1 MRHRVIGLG
10 VGLLIFLVTLVAG
23 MIIHSRFEVHPPWLS
38 TTSPNEKYTVELT
51 GDKGR
56 GGFFIPSVVK
66 YNILVNGEVVTKDR
80 VAHSGDAM
88 DISFELAYPE
98 HAWIDTN
105 ILRFWSNRHRRE
117 DNLDTLLISNN
128 TDKVVKFLRIE
139 AWDMFFVF
147 DLQPRSELKLGFT
160 HRSEGKG
167 IWVDGQFEDGSLI
180 NYGVGFTEN
189 GSREALGYC
198 MTIDYQTVTINSPRE
213 RAYDDRGNW
222 NNLNINAAPECAP
235 YK

>member
-1 MRHRVIGLG
+1 
-10 VGLLIFLVTLVAG
+10 
-23 MIIHSRFEVHPPWLS
+23 
-38 TTSPNEKYTVELT
+38 LT
-51 GDKGR
+51 GNKGR
-56 GGFFIPSVVK
+56 GGIFIPSVVK
-66 YNILVNGEVVTKDR
+66 YNILVNGEVLTKNR

-128 TDKVVKFLRIE
+128 TDKVVRFLRIA

-147 DLQPRSELKLGFT
+147 DLQPHSELKLGFT

-167 IWVDGQFEDGSLI
+167 IWVEGQFEDGSLI
-180 NYGVGFTEN
+180 DYGVGFPEN

-213 RAYDDRGNW
+213 RAYDHRGDW
-222 NNLNINAAPECAP
+222 NNLNINPAPECAP